1 MLYIKLGLQII
12 RIIIFIFIFPRGCS
26 MCIQICFI
34 CIQNTPEATSSSI
47 LCSLDDSKERWIL
60 LADSQFGPFV
70 LRPVISW
77 RSQVSLYA
85 HSKCIRSCC
94 MCIQN
99 IAGAALFISQRQVEN
114 WIQELVLII
123 SVHRWRKPALPA
135 FMIKIQYGSS
145 HNTMDVQRAI
155 SQRIQN

>member
-1 MLYIKLGLQII
+1 MLYYAWAPKSLELSFLFLFCPQDSLCVFKSVLCEFKILQKQHHHQSFVPWII
-12 RIIIFIFIFPRGCS
+12 QRRDGSYWLIP
-26 MCIQICFI
+26 
-34 CIQNTPEATSSSI
+34 
-47 LCSLDDSKERWIL
+47 SLDH
-60 LADSQFGPFV
+60 FV
-70 LRPVISW
+70 LGPVISW
-77 RSQVSLYA
+77 RSQVLLYA